1 MKDFCRD
8 TILYRQ
14 LIDDSGTGASFA
26 DYTLT
31 GVLVREVFAVDP
43 DMTED
48 GTTTLYFFPGMSR
61 CTDASGHVCGMPHP
75 GYGDLAVLHAGEDRE
90 RTLRIAEAGYFTG
103 DRGIGHIRLK
113 LR

>member
-31 GVLVREVFAVDP
+31 GV
-43 DMTED
+43 
-48 GTTTLYFFPGMSR
+48 
-61 CTDASGHVCGMPHP
+61 
-75 GYGDLAVLHAGEDRE
+75 
-90 RTLRIAEAGYFTG
+90 
-103 DRGIGHIRLK
+103 
-113 LR
+113 